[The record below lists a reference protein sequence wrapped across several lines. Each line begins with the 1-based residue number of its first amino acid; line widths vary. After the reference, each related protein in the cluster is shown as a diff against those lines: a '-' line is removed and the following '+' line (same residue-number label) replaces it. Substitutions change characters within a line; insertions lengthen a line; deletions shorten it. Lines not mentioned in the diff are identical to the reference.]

1 MNKLH
6 LLAALLCL
14 PVAPALADDI
24 GVVSRQLRD
33 DGSSNVPGEPN
44 ATPKGPIEGDPSDQT
59 HGRED
64 QA

>member
-1 MNKLH
+1 MAKSVSPLCKPVRATE
-6 LLAALLCL
+6 LVRVAAT
-14 PVAPALADDI
+14 
-24 GVVSRQLRD
+24 LRD